1 MTSRRSLSTWVT
13 LAIAGA
19 GLAFLAPHP
28 SAAADAMEE
37 VATAAEHAGYAA
49 GSDQL
54 DAVHTHLHHVV
65 NCLVGPEG
73 EGFDSDELNP
83 CADLGNGA
91 IPDTADAEKKQALEE
106 ALAEAM
112 AGLEANELEAAQA
125 HASETATM
133 LDNAMM

>member
-1 MTSRRSLSTWVT
+1 MTSRRSPSTWVA

-19 GLAFLAPHP
+19 GLASLTPQNG
-28 SAAADAMEE
+28 AAADATEE

-49 GSDQL
+49 GSDQIEG
-54 DAVHTHLHHVV
+54 VQTHLHHVV

-73 EGFDSDELNP
+73 EGFDADELNP

-91 IPDTADAEKKQALEE
+91 IPDTADAEQKQVLEE

-125 HASETATM
+125 HASEAATM
-133 LDNAMM
+133 LENATM